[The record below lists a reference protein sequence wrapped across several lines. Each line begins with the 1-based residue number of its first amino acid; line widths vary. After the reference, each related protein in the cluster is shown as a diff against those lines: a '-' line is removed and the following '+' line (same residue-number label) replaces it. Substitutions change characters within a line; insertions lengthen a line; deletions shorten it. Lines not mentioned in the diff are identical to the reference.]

1 MRILIEEYQYE
12 YEDVYDVLK
21 GLGVLQNV
29 EGKVCLSYVGYYFN
43 DDPDVNDCV
52 FILPKVLLEGEF
64 GKEKVFGHIE
74 PKDLINA
81 EDCKELTTEEHTFI
95 YNLSVWIYRAITVFR
110 DHEFDR
116 VEDGKRQSSIVFY
129 KQAPMMGHTRKR
141 RANTFLDVLLTLQEW
156 NKRNES
162 FVMFILKNL
171 HSGYNKINWTR
182 TISRSQAVIQ
192 ESIGSTRRQDVSYL
206 NPINKKRQINFD
218 EELLVI
224 YYSILQHMHDKYGF
238 PVSINVNF
246 PLIRGDKFA
255 RYING
260 YGKRRLKQ
268 IKYKYFSDK
277 ALELWE
283 LCYAFFDR
291 PDNIMLNVDQ
301 REYLLVK
308 SFHIVFEAIIDEL
321 IAGDQ
326 KLPKELKDQPDGKRV
341 DHLYQYKELTNND
354 TDDNIY
360 YIGDS
365 KYYKRGNSLGN
376 ESVYKQFTYARNVIQ
391 WNIDLFN
398 DGKAEDRNGHV
409 KLRDDVTE
417 GYNII
422 PNFFISANQNVLQPE
437 DDIKLIDSDK
447 EAGQSRQQYYLSRQF
462 ENRLFDRDTFL
473 LAHYDVNF
481 LFVIALY
488 GRNHQSSKVAWRNKV
503 RKMFRKEIQQ
513 MLKDNFEF
521 YAMTAHADVNAD
533 TYIKENF
540 QTLLGKVFH
549 PFENREGSDQ
559 QYYSLALRNP
569 DKEYEY
575 YKNVKHDAIRAEE
588 ARRRIADE
596 NEQVMFDL
604 KQAFYVAPCE
614 LGVDPRSLPEDVMPI
629 VEPRS
634 HDEIPKQFLTMHYL
648 ENYADTTILIGIVNG
663 LDHLHWIFSRKGGK
677 RDDAYNV
684 RLGKEVHGGVVKSR
698 DYVRHAKFV
707 ILYNV
712 GENKVYKAFRVK
724 NTGELTSEQMIKQD
738 YRNPHHDKYFCYF
751 FDEEITLGDFDIQGI
766 IEADKKKY
774 EADPKHKEKYAEG
787 QPVYMSGKE
796 LIKFRKKCIQI

>member
-21 GLGVLQNV
+21 GLGVLQDV
-29 EGKVCLSYVGYYFN
+29 EGKVSLSYVGYYFN

-162 FVMFILKNL
+162 FVMFIVKDL

-255 RYING
+255 RYISG

-291 PDNIMLNVDQ
+291 PDNIMLNVGQ

-341 DHLYQYKELTNND
+341 DHLYQYKEQTNND

-365 KYYKRGNSLGN
+365 KYYKRGNSLGK

-398 DGKAEDRNGHV
+398 DGKAEDRSGHV

-422 PNFFISANQNVLQPE
+422 PNFFISANQNVLRPE
-437 DDIKLIDSDK
+437 NDIKLIDSDK
-447 EAGQSRQQYYLSRQF
+447 EDGKRRQQYYLSRQF

-481 LFVIALY
+481 LFVVALY
-488 GRNHQSSKVAWRNKV
+488 GRNNSASKVQWRNKV
-503 RKMFRKEIQQ
+503 RRMFRIEIQQ
-513 MLKDNFEF
+513 MLKENFEF
-521 YAMTAHADVNAD
+521 YAMTAKSDVNPDA
-533 TYIKENF
+533 YLRENF
-540 QTLLGKVFH
+540 QQVLGKVYH
-549 PFENREGSDQ
+549 PFDNREGSDQ
-559 QYYSLALRNP
+559 QYFSLALRKP
-569 DKEYEY
+569 EKEA
-575 YKNVKHDAIRAEE
+575 DAAIREKVAS
-588 ARRRIADE
+588 E
-596 NEQVMFDL
+596 NEAVMFEL
-604 KQAFYVAPCE
+604 KHAFYIAKCP
-614 LGVDPRSLPEDVMPI
+614 LGVDPRTLPEDVMPR
-629 VEPRS
+629 VEARP
-634 HDEIPKQFLTMHYL
+634 HDVIPKQFLTMHYL
-648 ENYADTTILIGIVNG
+648 ENYPKATFLIGIVNG
-663 LDHLHWIFSRKGGK
+663 MEHLHWIFSRKGGK

-684 RLGKEVHGGVVKSR
+684 RLGKEAHGGVVKSR
-698 DYVRHAKFV
+698 DYVKHAKFV
-707 ILYNV
+707 ILYNA

-724 NTGELTSEQMIKQD
+724 NTGELTREQMISQG
-738 YRNPHHDKYFCYF
+738 YLRPRHDKYFCYF
-751 FDEEITLGDFDIQGI
+751 FDEEITLGEFDIHGI
-766 IEADKKKY
+766 IEADKKKH
-774 EADPKHKEKYAEG
+774 EVDAKQKEEYAEG
-787 QPVYMSGKE
+787 QPIFMSGEE
-796 LIKFRKKCIQI
+796 LIKFRK

>member
-1 MRILIEEYQYE
+1 MRILIEEYQYK
-12 YEDVYDVLK
+12 YEDVCDVLK
-21 GLGVLQNV
+21 GLGVLQDV
-29 EGKVCLSYVGYYFN
+29 EGKVSLSYVGYYFN

-74 PKDLINA
+74 PRDLINA
-81 EDCKELTTEEHTFI
+81 EDCKDLTTEEHTFI

-116 VEDGKRQSSIVFY
+116 VEDGKRQSSIVLY

-141 RANTFLDVLLTLQEW
+141 KANTFLDVLLTLQEW

-162 FVMFILKNL
+162 FVMFIVKKL

-192 ESIGSTRRQDVSYL
+192 ESIGGTRRQGVSYL

-246 PLIRGDKFA
+246 PLIRGDKFK
-255 RYING
+255 RYIDS

-291 PDNIMLNVDQ
+291 PDNIMLNVEQ

-341 DHLYQYKELTNND
+341 DHLYQYQELTNND
-354 TDDNIY
+354 KNDNIY

-365 KYYKRGNSLGN
+365 KYYKRGNSLGK
-376 ESVYKQFTYARNVIQ
+376 ESIYKQFTYARNVIQ

-398 DGKAEDRNGHV
+398 DGKAEEKSGHV

-422 PNFFISANQNVLQPE
+422 PNFFISANQNVLRPE

-447 EAGQSRQQYYLSRQF
+447 EESKRRQQYYLSRQF

-481 LFVIALY
+481 LFVVALY
-488 GRNHQSSKVAWRNKV
+488 GRNNAASKVQWRNKV
-503 RKMFRKEIQQ
+503 RRMFRTEIQQ
-513 MLKDNFEF
+513 MLKENFEF
-521 YAMTAHADVNAD
+521 YAMTAKSDVNPDA
-533 TYIKENF
+533 YIRENF
-540 QTLLGKVFH
+540 QQVLGKVYH
-549 PFENREGSDQ
+549 PFDNREGSDQ
-559 QYYSLALRNP
+559 QYFSLALRKPEKESNP
-569 DKEYEY
+569 EVSAKIS
-575 YKNVKHDAIRAEE
+575 N
-588 ARRRIADE
+588 E
-596 NEQVMFDL
+596 NEAVMFAL
-604 KQAFYVAPCE
+604 RQAFYIAKCP
-614 LGVDPRSLPEDVMPI
+614 LGVDPKTLPEDIMPK
-629 VEPRS
+629 VEARP
-634 HDEIPKQFLTMHYL
+634 HDEIPKEYLTMHHL
-648 ENYADTTILIGIVNG
+648 EQYPDATFLIGGFNGVNQ
-663 LDHLHWIFSRKGGK
+663 LNWIFSRRGGK

-684 RLGKEVHGGVVKSR
+684 RIGKDVHGGVIKSR
-698 DYVRHAKFV
+698 ENIRHAKFV
-707 ILYNV
+707 ILYEFEKEDK
-712 GENKVYKAFRVK
+712 GVYKAFRVK
-724 NTGELTSEQMIKQD
+724 NVGELTKQQMID
-738 YRNPHHDKYFCYF
+738 TGYINPRHEVYLCYF
-751 FDEEITLGDFDIQGI
+751 FDEEITLGEFDIKKI
-766 IEADKKKY
+766 IEADRMKH
-774 EADPKHKEKYAEG
+774 EADSKQKKEYAEG

-796 LIKFRKKCIQI
+796 LINFRK

>member
-1 MRILIEEYQYE
+1 MRILIEEYQYG

-21 GLGVLQNV
+21 GLGVLQDV
-29 EGKVCLSYVGYYFN
+29 EGKVSLSYVGYYFN
-43 DDPDVNDCV
+43 DNPDVNDCV

-81 EDCKELTTEEHTFI
+81 DECKDLTSEEHTFI

-116 VEDGKRQSSIVFY
+116 VEDGKRQSSIVLY
-129 KQAPMMGHTRKR
+129 KQAPTMGHTRKR
-141 RANTFLDVLLTLQEW
+141 KANTFLDVLLTLQEW

-162 FVMFILKNL
+162 FVMFIVKNL

-192 ESIGSTRRQDVSYL
+192 ESTSGTRRQDVSYL

-218 EELLVI
+218 EELLII
-224 YYSILQHMHDKYGF
+224 YYSILQHMHDEYGF
-238 PVSINVNF
+238 PVRINVNF
-246 PLIRGDKFA
+246 SLIQGEKFK

-260 YGKRRLKQ
+260 YGKRRLKH

-283 LCYAFFDR
+283 MCYAFFDR
-291 PDNIMLNVDQ
+291 PNNIMLNVDQ

-326 KLPKELKDQPDGKRV
+326 TLPKELKDQADGKRV
-341 DHLYQYKELTNND
+341 DHLYQYQELTNND
-354 TDDNIY
+354 KNENIY

-365 KYYKRGNSLGN
+365 KYYKRGNSLGK
-376 ESVYKQFTYARNVIQ
+376 ESIYKQFTYARNVIQ

-398 DGKAEDRNGHV
+398 DGKAEEKNGHA

-422 PNFFISANQNVLQPE
+422 PNFFISANQNVLLAE

-447 EAGQSRQQYYLSRQF
+447 EENRRRQQYYLSRQF

-481 LFVIALY
+481 LFVVALY
-488 GRNHQSSKVAWRNKV
+488 GRNNSASKELWRQKV
-503 RKMFRKEIQQ
+503 RKMFRTEIQK
-513 MLKDNFEF
+513 MLKENFEF
-521 YAMTAHADVNAD
+521 YAMTAKSNVNPDA
-533 TYIKENF
+533 YIRENF
-540 QTLLGKVFH
+540 QQVLGKVYH
-549 PFENREGSDQ
+549 PFDNREGSDQ
-559 QYYSLALRNP
+559 QYFSLALRKPEKESNP
-569 DKEYEY
+569 EVSAKIS
-575 YKNVKHDAIRAEE
+575 N
-588 ARRRIADE
+588 E
-596 NEQVMFDL
+596 NEAVMFAL
-604 KQAFYVAPCE
+604 RQAFYIAKCP
-614 LGVDPRSLPEDVMPI
+614 LGVDPKTLPEDVMPK
-629 VEPRS
+629 VEARP
-634 HDEIPKQFLTMHYL
+634 HDEIPKEYLTMHHL
-648 ENYADTTILIGIVNG
+648 EQYPDATFLIGGFNGVNQ
-663 LDHLHWIFSRKGGK
+663 LNWIFSRRGGK

-684 RLGKEVHGGVVKSR
+684 RIGKDVHGGVIKSR
-698 DYVRHAKFV
+698 ENIRHAKFV
-707 ILYNV
+707 ILYEFEKEDK
-712 GENKVYKAFRVK
+712 GVYKAFRVK
-724 NTGELTSEQMIKQD
+724 NIGELTKQQMID
-738 YRNPHHDKYFCYF
+738 TGYINPRHDAYLCYF
-751 FDEEITLGDFDIQGI
+751 FDEEITLGEFDIKKI
-766 IEADKKKY
+766 IEADRMKH
-774 EADPKHKEKYAEG
+774 EADTKQKKEYAEG

-796 LIKFRKKCIQI
+796 LINFRK

>member
-1 MRILIEEYQYE
+1 MRILIEEYQYD

-21 GLGVLQNV
+21 GLGVLQDV
-29 EGKVCLSYVGYYFN
+29 EGKVSLSYVGYYYN

-74 PKDLINA
+74 PRDLINA
-81 EDCKELTTEEHTFI
+81 EDCKDLTSEEHTFI

-116 VEDGKRQSSIVFY
+116 VEDGKRQSSIVLY

-141 RANTFLDVLLTLQEW
+141 KANTFLDVLLTLQEW

-162 FVMFILKNL
+162 FVMFIVKNL
-171 HSGYNKINWTR
+171 HPGYNKINWTR

-192 ESIGSTRRQDVSYL
+192 ESIGGTRRQDVSYL
-206 NPINKKRQINFD
+206 NPINKKRQVNFD

-255 RYING
+255 RYIGG

-341 DHLYQYKELTNND
+341 DHIYQYQELTNNT

-365 KYYKRGNSLGN
+365 KYYKRGNSLGK
-376 ESVYKQFTYARNVIQ
+376 ESIYKQFTYARNVIQ

-398 DGKAEDRNGHV
+398 DGKEEEKNGHV

-422 PNFFISANQNVLQPE
+422 PNFFISANQNVLRPE

-447 EAGQSRQQYYLSRQF
+447 EADKRRQQYYLSRQF

-481 LFVIALY
+481 LFVVALY
-488 GRNHQSSKVAWRNKV
+488 GRNHSASKALWRNKV
-503 RKMFRKEIQQ
+503 RQMFRKEIQQ
-513 MLKDNFEF
+513 MLKENFEF
-521 YAMTAHADVNAD
+521 YAMTAKSDVNPD
-533 TYIKENF
+533 VYIKENF
-540 QTLLGKVFH
+540 QSLLGKVYH
-549 PFENREGSDQ
+549 PFDNREGSDQ
-559 QYYSLALRNP
+559 QYFSLALRKP
-569 DKEYEY
+569 EKES
-575 YKNVKHDAIRAEE
+575 DATIRAKV
-588 ARRRIADE
+588 ASE
-596 NEQVMFDL
+596 NEAVMFEL
-604 KQAFYVAPCE
+604 KNAFYIAKCP
-614 LGVDPRSLPEDVMPI
+614 LGVDPRTLPEDKMPI
-629 VEPRS
+629 VEPRP
-634 HDEIPKQFLTMHYL
+634 HDVIPKQFLTMHYL
-648 ENYADTTILIGIVNG
+648 ENYPKATFLIGIVNG
-663 LDHLHWIFSRKGGK
+663 YEHLNWIFSRNGGK

-684 RLGKEVHGGVVKSR
+684 RLGKDVHGGVVKSR
-698 DYVRHAKFV
+698 DYVKHAKFV
-707 ILYNV
+707 ILYMD
-712 GENKVYKAFRVK
+712 GEKKVYKAFRVK
-724 NTGELTSEQMIKQD
+724 NTGELTHEQMISQG
-738 YRNPHHDKYFCYF
+738 YLNPRHDRYFCYF
-751 FDEEITLGDFDIQGI
+751 FDEEITLGEFDIETI
-766 IEADKKKY
+766 IEA
-774 EADPKHKEKYAEG
+774 EKTRNAGYAKGMPIYVNGE
-787 QPVYMSGKE
+787 E
-796 LIKFRKKCIQI
+796 LIKFRK

>member
-1 MRILIEEYQYE
+1 MRILIEEYQYD

-21 GLGVLQNV
+21 GLGVLQDV
-29 EGKVCLSYVGYYFN
+29 EGKVSLSYVGYYN

-74 PKDLINA
+74 PRDLINA
-81 EDCKELTTEEHTFI
+81 EDCKDLTSEEHTFI

-116 VEDGKRQSSIVFY
+116 VEDGKRQSSIVLY

-141 RANTFLDVLLTLQEW
+141 KANTFLDVLLTLQEW

-162 FVMFILKNL
+162 FVMFIVKNL

-192 ESIGSTRRQDVSYL
+192 ESIGGTRRQDVSYL
-206 NPINKKRQINFD
+206 NPINKKRQVNFD

-255 RYING
+255 RYIGG

-341 DHLYQYKELTNND
+341 DHIYQYQELTNNT

-365 KYYKRGNSLGN
+365 KYYKRGNSLGK
-376 ESVYKQFTYARNVIQ
+376 ESIYKQFTYARNVIQ

-398 DGKAEDRNGHV
+398 DGKEEEKNGHV

-422 PNFFISANQNVLQPE
+422 PNFFISANQNVLRPE

-447 EAGQSRQQYYLSRQF
+447 EADKRRQQYYLSRQF

-481 LFVIALY
+481 LFVVALY
-488 GRNHQSSKVAWRNKV
+488 GRNHSASKALWRNKV
-503 RKMFRKEIQQ
+503 RQMFRKEIQQ
-513 MLKDNFEF
+513 MLKENFEF
-521 YAMTAHADVNAD
+521 YAMTAKSDVNPD
-533 TYIKENF
+533 VYIKENF
-540 QTLLGKVFH
+540 QSLLGKVYH
-549 PFENREGSDQ
+549 PFDNREGSDQ
-559 QYYSLALRNP
+559 QYFSLALRKP
-569 DKEYEY
+569 EKES
-575 YKNVKHDAIRAEE
+575 DATIRAKV
-588 ARRRIADE
+588 ASE
-596 NEQVMFDL
+596 NEAVMFEL
-604 KQAFYVAPCE
+604 KNAFYIAKCP
-614 LGVDPRSLPEDVMPI
+614 LGVDPRTLPEDKMPI
-629 VEPRS
+629 VEPRP
-634 HDEIPKQFLTMHYL
+634 HDVIPKQFLTMHYL
-648 ENYADTTILIGIVNG
+648 ENYPKATFLIGIVNG
-663 LDHLHWIFSRKGGK
+663 YEHLNWIFSRNGGK

-684 RLGKEVHGGVVKSR
+684 RLGKDVHGGVVKSR
-698 DYVRHAKFV
+698 DYVKHAKFV
-707 ILYNV
+707 ILYMD
-712 GENKVYKAFRVK
+712 GEKKVYKAFRVK
-724 NTGELTSEQMIKQD
+724 NTGELTHEQMISQG
-738 YRNPHHDKYFCYF
+738 YLNPRHDRYFCYF
-751 FDEEITLGDFDIQGI
+751 FDEEITLGEFDIETI
-766 IEADKKKY
+766 IEA
-774 EADPKHKEKYAEG
+774 EKTRNAGYAKGMPIYVNGE
-787 QPVYMSGKE
+787 E
-796 LIKFRKKCIQI
+796 LIKFRK

>member
-21 GLGVLQNV
+21 GLGVLQDV
-29 EGKVCLSYVGYYFN
+29 EGKVSLSYVGYYFN

-116 VEDGKRQSSIVFY
+116 VEDGKRQSSIVLY

-141 RANTFLDVLLTLQEW
+141 KANTFLDVLLTLQEW

-162 FVMFILKNL
+162 FVMFIVKNL

-218 EELLVI
+218 EDLLVI

-326 KLPKELKDQPDGKRV
+326 TLPKELKDQPDGKRV
-341 DHLYQYKELTNND
+341 DHIYQYQELTNNA
-354 TDDNIY
+354 TDDHIY

-365 KYYKRGNSLGN
+365 KYYKRGNSLGK

-447 EAGQSRQQYYLSRQF
+447 EAGQRRQQYYLSRQF

-540 QTLLGKVFH
+540 QTLLGKVYH

-559 QYYSLALRNP
+559 QYFSLALRKPEKESNP
-569 DKEYEY
+569 EVSAKIS
-575 YKNVKHDAIRAEE
+575 N
-588 ARRRIADE
+588 E
-596 NEQVMFDL
+596 NEAVMFAL
-604 KQAFYVAPCE
+604 RQAFYIAKCP
-614 LGVDPRSLPEDVMPI
+614 LGVDPKTLPEDIMPK
-629 VEPRS
+629 VEARP
-634 HDEIPKQFLTMHYL
+634 HDEIPKEYLTMHHL
-648 ENYADTTILIGIVNG
+648 EQYPDATFLIGGFNGVNQ
-663 LDHLHWIFSRKGGK
+663 LNWIFSRRGGK

-684 RLGKEVHGGVVKSR
+684 RIGKDVHGGVIKSR
-698 DYVRHAKFV
+698 ENIRHAKFV
-707 ILYNV
+707 ILYEFEKEDK
-712 GENKVYKAFRVK
+712 GVYKAFRVK
-724 NTGELTSEQMIKQD
+724 NIGELTKQQMID
-738 YRNPHHDKYFCYF
+738 TGYINPRHDAYLCYF
-751 FDEEITLGDFDIQGI
+751 FDEEITLGEFDIKKI
-766 IEADKKKY
+766 IEADRMKH
-774 EADPKHKEKYAEG
+774 EADSKQKKEYAEG

-796 LIKFRKKCIQI
+796 LINYRK

>member
-21 GLGVLQNV
+21 VLGVLQDV
-29 EGKVCLSYVGYYFN
+29 EGKVSLSYVGYYFN
-43 DDPDVNDCV
+43 DNPDVNDCV

-81 EDCKELTTEEHTFI
+81 DECKDLTSEEHTFI

-116 VEDGKRQSSIVFY
+116 VEDGKRQSSIVLY
-129 KQAPMMGHTRKR
+129 KQAPTMGHTRKR
-141 RANTFLDVLLTLQEW
+141 KANTFLDVLLTLQEW

-162 FVMFILKNL
+162 FVMFIVKNL

-192 ESIGSTRRQDVSYL
+192 ESTSGTRRQDVSYL

-218 EELLVI
+218 EELLII
-224 YYSILQHMHDKYGF
+224 YYSILQHMHDEYGF
-238 PVSINVNF
+238 PVRINVNF
-246 PLIRGDKFA
+246 SLIQGEKFK

-283 LCYAFFDR
+283 MCYAFFDR
-291 PDNIMLNVDQ
+291 PNNIMLNVDQ

-326 KLPKELKDQPDGKRV
+326 TLPKELKDQADGKRV
-341 DHLYQYKELTNND
+341 DHLYQYQELTNND
-354 TDDNIY
+354 KNENIY

-365 KYYKRGNSLGN
+365 KYYKRGNSLGK
-376 ESVYKQFTYARNVIQ
+376 ESIYKQFTYARNVIQ

-398 DGKAEDRNGHV
+398 DGKAEEKNGHA

-422 PNFFISANQNVLQPE
+422 PNFFISANQNVLLAE

-447 EAGQSRQQYYLSRQF
+447 EENRRRQQYYLSRQF

-481 LFVIALY
+481 LFVVALY
-488 GRNHQSSKVAWRNKV
+488 GRNNSASKEQWRQKV
-503 RKMFRKEIQQ
+503 RKMFRTEIQK
-513 MLKDNFEF
+513 MLKENFEF
-521 YAMTAHADVNAD
+521 YAMTAKSNVNPDA
-533 TYIKENF
+533 YIRENF
-540 QTLLGKVFH
+540 QQVLGKVYH
-549 PFENREGSDQ
+549 PFDNREGSDQ
-559 QYYSLALRNP
+559 QYFSLALRKPEKESNP
-569 DKEYEY
+569 EVSAKIS
-575 YKNVKHDAIRAEE
+575 N
-588 ARRRIADE
+588 E
-596 NEQVMFDL
+596 NEAVMFAL
-604 KQAFYVAPCE
+604 RQAFYIAKCP
-614 LGVDPRSLPEDVMPI
+614 LGVDPKTLPEDVMPK
-629 VEPRS
+629 VEARP
-634 HDEIPKQFLTMHYL
+634 HDEIPKEYLTMHHL
-648 ENYADTTILIGIVNG
+648 EQYPDATFLIGGFNGVNQ
-663 LDHLHWIFSRKGGK
+663 LNWIFSRRGGK

-684 RLGKEVHGGVVKSR
+684 RIGKDVHGGVIKSR
-698 DYVRHAKFV
+698 ENIRHAKFV
-707 ILYNV
+707 ILYEFEKEDK
-712 GENKVYKAFRVK
+712 GVYKAFRVK
-724 NTGELTSEQMIKQD
+724 NIGELTKQQMID
-738 YRNPHHDKYFCYF
+738 TGYINPRHDAYLCYF
-751 FDEEITLGDFDIQGI
+751 FDEEITLGEFDIKKI
-766 IEADKKKY
+766 IEADRMKH
-774 EADPKHKEKYAEG
+774 EADSKQKKEYAEG

-796 LIKFRKKCIQI
+796 LINFRK

>member
-1 MRILIEEYQYE
+1 MRILIEEYQYD

-21 GLGVLQNV
+21 GLGVLQDV
-29 EGKVCLSYVGYYFN
+29 EGKVSLSYVGYYYN

-74 PKDLINA
+74 PRDLINA
-81 EDCKELTTEEHTFI
+81 EDCKDLTSEEHTFI

-116 VEDGKRQSSIVFY
+116 VEDGKRQSSIVLY

-141 RANTFLDVLLTLQEW
+141 KANTFLDVLLTLQEW

-162 FVMFILKNL
+162 FVMFIVKNL

-192 ESIGSTRRQDVSYL
+192 ESIGGTRRQDVSYL
-206 NPINKKRQINFD
+206 NPINKKRQVNFD

-255 RYING
+255 RYIGG

-283 LCYAFFDR
+283 LCYTFFDR

-308 SFHIVFEAIIDEL
+308 SFHIAFEAIIDEL

-341 DHLYQYKELTNND
+341 DHIYQYQELTNNT

-365 KYYKRGNSLGN
+365 KYYKRGNSLGK
-376 ESVYKQFTYARNVIQ
+376 ESIYKQFTYARNVIQ

-398 DGKAEDRNGHV
+398 DGKEEEKNGHV

-422 PNFFISANQNVLQPE
+422 PNFFISANQNVLRPE

-447 EAGQSRQQYYLSRQF
+447 EADKRRQQYYLSRQF

-481 LFVIALY
+481 LFVVALY
-488 GRNHQSSKVAWRNKV
+488 GRNHSASKALWRNKV
-503 RKMFRKEIQQ
+503 RQMFRKEIQQ
-513 MLKDNFEF
+513 MLKENFEF
-521 YAMTAHADVNAD
+521 YAMTAKSDVNPD
-533 TYIKENF
+533 VYIKENF
-540 QTLLGKVFH
+540 QSLLGKVYH
-549 PFENREGSDQ
+549 PFDNREGSDQ
-559 QYYSLALRNP
+559 QYFSLALRKP
-569 DKEYEY
+569 EKES
-575 YKNVKHDAIRAEE
+575 DATIRAKV
-588 ARRRIADE
+588 ASE
-596 NEQVMFDL
+596 NEAVMFEL
-604 KQAFYVAPCE
+604 KNAFYIAKCP
-614 LGVDPRSLPEDVMPI
+614 LGVDPRTLPEDKMPI
-629 VEPRS
+629 IEPRP
-634 HDEIPKQFLTMHYL
+634 HDVIPKQFLTMHYL
-648 ENYADTTILIGIVNG
+648 ENYPKATFLIGIVNG
-663 LDHLHWIFSRKGGK
+663 YEHLNWIFSRNGGK

-684 RLGKEVHGGVVKSR
+684 RLGKDVHGGVVKSR
-698 DYVRHAKFV
+698 DYVKHAKFV
-707 ILYNV
+707 ILYMD
-712 GENKVYKAFRVK
+712 GEKKVYKAFRVK
-724 NTGELTSEQMIKQD
+724 NTGELTHEQMISQG
-738 YRNPHHDKYFCYF
+738 YLNPRHNRYFCYF
-751 FDEEITLGDFDIQGI
+751 FDEEITLGEFDIETI
-766 IEADKKKY
+766 IEA
-774 EADPKHKEKYAEG
+774 EKTRNAGYAKG
-787 QPVYMSGKE
+787 MPIYMNGEE
-796 LIKFRKKCIQI
+796 LIKFRK

>member
-21 GLGVLQNV
+21 GLGVLQDV
-29 EGKVCLSYVGYYFN
+29 EGKVSLSYVGYYFN

-81 EDCKELTTEEHTFI
+81 EDCKELTTEEHKFI

-116 VEDGKRQSSIVFY
+116 VEDGKRQSSIVLY

-141 RANTFLDVLLTLQEW
+141 KANTFLDVLLTLQEW

-162 FVMFILKNL
+162 FVMFIVKNL

-192 ESIGSTRRQDVSYL
+192 ESGCGSRRQDVSYL

-224 YYSILQHMHDKYGF
+224 YYSVLQHMHDEYGF
-238 PVSINVNF
+238 PVRINVNF
-246 PLIRGDKFA
+246 PLIQGEKFK

-326 KLPKELKDQPDGKRV
+326 TLPKELKDQPDGKRV
-341 DHLYQYKELTNND
+341 DHIYQYQELTNNA
-354 TDDNIY
+354 TDDHIY

-365 KYYKRGNSLGN
+365 KYYKRGNSLGK

-437 DDIKLIDSDK
+437 DDIKLLDCDK
-447 EAGQSRQQYYLSRQF
+447 EAGQRRQQYYLSRQF

-481 LFVIALY
+481 LFVVALY

-521 YAMTAHADVNAD
+521 YAMTAHADINAD

-540 QTLLGKVFH
+540 QTLLGKVYH

-559 QYYSLALRNP
+559 QYFSLALRKPEKESNP
-569 DKEYEY
+569 EVSAKIS
-575 YKNVKHDAIRAEE
+575 N
-588 ARRRIADE
+588 E
-596 NEQVMFDL
+596 NEAVMFAL
-604 KQAFYVAPCE
+604 RQAFYIAKCP
-614 LGVDPRSLPEDVMPI
+614 LGVDPKTLPEDVMPK
-629 VEPRS
+629 VEARP
-634 HDEIPKQFLTMHYL
+634 HDEIPKEYLTMHHL
-648 ENYADTTILIGIVNG
+648 EQYPDATFLIGGFNGVN
-663 LDHLHWIFSRKGGK
+663 HLNWIFSRRGGK

-684 RLGKEVHGGVVKSR
+684 RIGKDVHGGVIKSR
-698 DYVRHAKFV
+698 ENIRHAKFV
-707 ILYNV
+707 ILYEFEKEDK
-712 GENKVYKAFRVK
+712 GVYKAFRVK
-724 NTGELTSEQMIKQD
+724 NIGELTKQQMIVL
-738 YRNPHHDKYFCYF
+738 F
-751 FDEEITLGDFDIQGI
+751 IL
-766 IEADKKKY
+766 
-774 EADPKHKEKYAEG
+774 
-787 QPVYMSGKE
+787 
-796 LIKFRKKCIQI
+796 

>member
-21 GLGVLQNV
+21 GLGVLQDV
-29 EGKVCLSYVGYYFN
+29 EGKVSLSYVGYYFN

-141 RANTFLDVLLTLQEW
+141 MANTFLDVLLTLQEW

-162 FVMFILKNL
+162 FVMFIVKNL

-255 RYING
+255 RYISG

-354 TDDNIY
+354 TDNNIY

-365 KYYKRGNSLGN
+365 KYYKRGNSLGK

-398 DGKAEDRNGHV
+398 DGKAEDRSGHV

-422 PNFFISANQNVLQPE
+422 PNFFISANQNVLRPE
-437 DDIKLIDSDK
+437 NDIKLIDSDK
-447 EAGQSRQQYYLSRQF
+447 EDGKRRQQYYLSRQF

-481 LFVIALY
+481 LFVVALY
-488 GRNHQSSKVAWRNKV
+488 GRNNSASKVQWRNKV
-503 RKMFRKEIQQ
+503 RRMFRIEIQQ
-513 MLKDNFEF
+513 MLKENFEF
-521 YAMTAHADVNAD
+521 YAMTAKSDVNPDA
-533 TYIKENF
+533 YLRENF
-540 QTLLGKVFH
+540 QQVLGKVYH
-549 PFENREGSDQ
+549 PFDNREGSDQ
-559 QYYSLALRNP
+559 QYFSLALRKP
-569 DKEYEY
+569 EKEA
-575 YKNVKHDAIRAEE
+575 DAAIREKVAS
-588 ARRRIADE
+588 E
-596 NEQVMFDL
+596 NEAVMFEL
-604 KQAFYVAPCE
+604 KHAFYIAKCP
-614 LGVDPRSLPEDVMPI
+614 LGVDPRTLPEDVMPR
-629 VEPRS
+629 VEARP
-634 HDEIPKQFLTMHYL
+634 HDFIPKQFLTMHYL
-648 ENYADTTILIGIVNG
+648 ENYPKATFLIGIVNG
-663 LDHLHWIFSRKGGK
+663 MEHLHWIFSRKGGK

-684 RLGKEVHGGVVKSR
+684 RLGKEAHGGVVKSR
-698 DYVRHAKFV
+698 DYVKHAKFV
-707 ILYNV
+707 ILYNA

-724 NTGELTSEQMIKQD
+724 NTGELTREQMISQG
-738 YRNPHHDKYFCYF
+738 YLRPRHDKYFCYF
-751 FDEEITLGDFDIQGI
+751 FDEEITLGEFDIHGI
-766 IEADKKKY
+766 IEADKKKH
-774 EADPKHKEKYAEG
+774 EVDAKQKEEYAEG
-787 QPVYMSGKE
+787 QPIFMSGEE
-796 LIKFRKKCIQI
+796 LIKFRK

>member
-1 MRILIEEYQYE
+1 MRILIEEYQYN

-21 GLGVLQNV
+21 GLGVLQDV
-29 EGKVCLSYVGYYFN
+29 EGKVSLSYVGYYFN

-74 PKDLINA
+74 PRDLIKA
-81 EDCKELTTEEHTFI
+81 DDCIDLTTEEHTFI

-116 VEDGKRQSSIVFY
+116 MEDGKRQSSIVLY

-141 RANTFLDVLLTLQEW
+141 KANTFLDVLLTLQEW

-162 FVMFILKNL
+162 FVMYIVKNL

-192 ESIGSTRRQDVSYL
+192 ESISGTRRQDVSYL

-238 PVSINVNF
+238 PVKTNVNF

-283 LCYAFFDR
+283 LCYAFFNR

-321 IAGDQ
+321 IAGDM

-341 DHLYQYKELTNND
+341 DHLYQYQELTNND
-354 TDDNIY
+354 TKDKIY

-365 KYYKRGNSLGN
+365 KYYKRGNSLGK
-376 ESVYKQFTYARNVIQ
+376 ESIYKQFTYARNVIQ

-398 DGKAEDRNGHV
+398 DGKEKDKDEHV

-437 DDIKLIDSDK
+437 DDIKLIDDDK
-447 EAGQSRQQYYLSRQF
+447 DERHRRQQYYLSRQF
-462 ENRLFDRDTFL
+462 ANRLFDRDTFL

-481 LFVIALY
+481 LFVVALY
-488 GRNHQSSKVAWRNKV
+488 GRNDSASKELWRSKVRTL
-503 RKMFRKEIQQ
+503 FRKEIQE
-513 MLKDNFEF
+513 MLKNNFDF
-521 YAMTAHADVNAD
+521 YAMTAKEDVNPDA
-533 TYIKENF
+533 YIKENF
-540 QTLLGKVFH
+540 QSVLGKVYH
-549 PFENREGSDQ
+549 PFDNREGSDQ
-559 QYYSLALRNP
+559 QYFSLALRKP
-569 DKEYEY
+569 EKEKEYCEKVM
-575 YKNVKHDAIRAEE
+575 KNPPLGEKMMKE
-588 ARRRIADE
+588 IADE
-596 NEQVMFDL
+596 NEAVMFEL
-604 KQAFYVAPCE
+604 KQAFYIAKCT
-614 LGVDPRSLPEDVMPI
+614 LGKDPRTLPEDKMPI
-629 VEPRS
+629 VEPRP
-634 HDEIPKQFLTMHYL
+634 HDVIPKQFLTMHFL
-648 ENYADTTILIGIVNG
+648 ENYPTATFLVGIVNG
-663 LDHLHWIFSRKGGK
+663 IDHLNWIFSRKGGK

-698 DYVRHAKFV
+698 DYVKHAKFV
-707 ILYNV
+707 ILYMD

-724 NTGELTSEQMIKQD
+724 NTGELSRKQMENQG
-738 YRNPHHDKYFCYF
+738 YLNPHHERYFCYF
-751 FDEEITLGDFDIQGI
+751 FDEEITLGEFDIEEI
-766 IEADKKKY
+766 IEA
-774 EADPKHKEKYAEG
+774 EKAKNAEYAKG
-787 QPVYMSGKE
+787 MPVYMSGEE
-796 LIKFRKKCIQI
+796 LIKFRKQAFD

>member
-21 GLGVLQNV
+21 GLGVLQDV
-29 EGKVCLSYVGYYFN
+29 EGKVSLSYVGYYFN

-116 VEDGKRQSSIVFY
+116 VEDGKRQSSIVLY

-141 RANTFLDVLLTLQEW
+141 KANTFLDVLLTLQEW

-162 FVMFILKNL
+162 FVMFIVKNL

-192 ESIGSTRRQDVSYL
+192 EGIGGTRRQDVSYL

-246 PLIRGDKFA
+246 PLIRGDKFE

-341 DHLYQYKELTNND
+341 DHLYQYQELTNND
-354 TDDNIY
+354 KNDNIY

-365 KYYKRGNSLGN
+365 KYYKRGNSLGK
-376 ESVYKQFTYARNVIQ
+376 ESIYKQFTYARNVIQ

-398 DGKAEDRNGHV
+398 DGNAEGKNGHV

-422 PNFFISANQNVLQPE
+422 PNFFISANQNVLRPE
-437 DDIKLIDSDK
+437 NDIKLIDSDK
-447 EAGQSRQQYYLSRQF
+447 EDGKRRQQYYLSRQF

-481 LFVIALY
+481 LFVVALY
-488 GRNHQSSKVAWRNKV
+488 GRNNSASKVQWRNKV
-503 RKMFRKEIQQ
+503 RRMFRIEIQQ
-513 MLKDNFEF
+513 MLKENFEF
-521 YAMTAHADVNAD
+521 YAMTAKSDVNPDA
-533 TYIKENF
+533 YIRENF
-540 QTLLGKVFH
+540 QQVLGKVYH
-549 PFENREGSDQ
+549 PFDNREGSDQ
-559 QYYSLALRNP
+559 QYFSLALRKPEKESNP
-569 DKEYEY
+569 EVSAKIS
-575 YKNVKHDAIRAEE
+575 N
-588 ARRRIADE
+588 E
-596 NEQVMFDL
+596 NEAVMFAL
-604 KQAFYVAPCE
+604 RQAFYIAKCP
-614 LGVDPRSLPEDVMPI
+614 LGADPKTLPEDVMPK
-629 VEPRS
+629 VEARP
-634 HDEIPKQFLTMHYL
+634 HDEIPKEYLTMHHL
-648 ENYADTTILIGIVNG
+648 EQYPDATFLIGGFNGVNQ
-663 LDHLHWIFSRKGGK
+663 LNWIFSRRGGK

-684 RLGKEVHGGVVKSR
+684 RIGKDVHGGVIKSR
-698 DYVRHAKFV
+698 ENIRHAKFV
-707 ILYNV
+707 ILYEFEKEDK
-712 GENKVYKAFRVK
+712 GVYKAFRVK
-724 NTGELTSEQMIKQD
+724 NIGELTKQQMID
-738 YRNPHHDKYFCYF
+738 TGYINPRHDAYLCYF
-751 FDEEITLGDFDIQGI
+751 FDEEITLGEFDIQGI

-774 EADPKHKEKYAEG
+774 EADPKHIEKYAEG
-787 QPVYMSGKE
+787 QPIYMSGKE
-796 LIKFRKKCIQI
+796 LINFRK

>member
-1 MRILIEEYQYE
+1 MRILIEEYQYD
-12 YEDVYDVLK
+12 YEDVADVLK
-21 GLGVLQNV
+21 GLGVLQDV
-29 EGKVCLSYVGYYFN
+29 EGKVSLSYVGYFFN
-43 DDPDVNDCV
+43 PDPDVNDCV
-52 FILPKVLLEGEF
+52 FILPKVLLEGAF
-64 GKEKVFGHIE
+64 GHEKVFGHIE

-81 EDCKELTTEEHTFI
+81 DDCKELKTEEYTFI
-95 YNLSVWIYRAITVFR
+95 YNLSVWIYRAICVFK

-116 VEDGKRQSSIVFY
+116 MDCPKNQPSIVLY
-129 KQAPMMGHTRKR
+129 RRAPMMGHMKKR
-141 RANTFLDVLLTLQEW
+141 RANTFLDVLLALQEW
-156 NKRNES
+156 NRKNES
-162 FVMFILKNL
+162 FVMFVVKNM
-171 HSGYNKINWTR
+171 HSGVNKINWTR
-182 TISRSQAVIQ
+182 TISKSQAIIQ
-192 ESIGSTRRQDVSYL
+192 DGMGGSRRQDVSYL

-246 PLIRGDKFA
+246 PLIRGDKFK
-255 RYING
+255 RYIDS

-341 DHLYQYKELTNND
+341 DHLYQYQELTNND
-354 TDDNIY
+354 KNDNIY

-365 KYYKRGNSLGN
+365 KYYKRGNSLGK
-376 ESVYKQFTYARNVIQ
+376 ESIYKQFTYARNVIQ

-398 DGKAEDRNGHV
+398 DGKAEEKSGHV

-422 PNFFISANQNVLQPE
+422 PNFFISANQNVLRPE

-447 EAGQSRQQYYLSRQF
+447 EESKRRQQYYLSRQF

-481 LFVIALY
+481 LFVVALY
-488 GRNHQSSKVAWRNKV
+488 GRNNAASKVQWRNKV
-503 RKMFRKEIQQ
+503 RRMFRTEIQQ
-513 MLKDNFEF
+513 MLKENFEF
-521 YAMTAHADVNAD
+521 YAMTAKSDVSPD
-533 TYIKENF
+533 TYIRENF
-540 QTLLGKVFH
+540 QQVLGKVYH
-549 PFENREGSDQ
+549 PFDNQEGSDQ
-559 QYYSLALRNP
+559 QYFSLALRKPEKESNP
-569 DKEYEY
+569 EVSAKIS
-575 YKNVKHDAIRAEE
+575 N
-588 ARRRIADE
+588 E
-596 NEQVMFDL
+596 NEAVMFAL
-604 KQAFYVAPCE
+604 RQAFYIAKCP
-614 LGVDPRSLPEDVMPI
+614 LGVDPKTLPEDIMPK
-629 VEPRS
+629 VEARP
-634 HDEIPKQFLTMHYL
+634 HDEIPKEYLTMHHL
-648 ENYADTTILIGIVNG
+648 EQYPDATFLIGGFNGVNQ
-663 LDHLHWIFSRKGGK
+663 LNWIFSRRGGK

-684 RLGKEVHGGVVKSR
+684 RIGKDVHGGVIKSR
-698 DYVRHAKFV
+698 ENIRHAKFV
-707 ILYNV
+707 ILYEFEKEDK
-712 GENKVYKAFRVK
+712 GVYKAFRVK
-724 NTGELTSEQMIKQD
+724 NVGELTKQQMID
-738 YRNPHHDKYFCYF
+738 TGYINPRHEVYLCYF
-751 FDEEITLGDFDIQGI
+751 FDEEITLGEFDIKKI
-766 IEADKKKY
+766 IEADRMKH
-774 EADPKHKEKYAEG
+774 EADSKQKKEYAEG

-796 LIKFRKKCIQI
+796 LINFRK

>member
-21 GLGVLQNV
+21 GLGVLQDV
-29 EGKVCLSYVGYYFN
+29 EGKVSLSYVGYYFN

-81 EDCKELTTEEHTFI
+81 EDCKELTTEEHKFI

-116 VEDGKRQSSIVFY
+116 VEDGKRQSSIVLY

-141 RANTFLDVLLTLQEW
+141 KANTFLDVLLTLQEW

-162 FVMFILKNL
+162 FVMFIVKNL

-192 ESIGSTRRQDVSYL
+192 ESGCGSRRQDVSYL
-206 NPINKKRQINFD
+206 NPINKKRQINSD

-224 YYSILQHMHDKYGF
+224 YYSVLQHMHDEYGF
-238 PVSINVNF
+238 PVRINVNF
-246 PLIRGDKFA
+246 PLIQGEKFK

-326 KLPKELKDQPDGKRV
+326 TLPKELKDQPDGKRV
-341 DHLYQYKELTNND
+341 DHIYQYQELTNNA
-354 TDDNIY
+354 TDDHIY

-447 EAGQSRQQYYLSRQF
+447 EAGQRRQQYYLSRQF

-540 QTLLGKVFH
+540 QTLLGKVYH

-559 QYYSLALRNP
+559 QYFSLALRKPEKESNP
-569 DKEYEY
+569 EVSAKIS
-575 YKNVKHDAIRAEE
+575 N
-588 ARRRIADE
+588 E
-596 NEQVMFDL
+596 NEVVMFAL
-604 KQAFYVAPCE
+604 RQAFYIAKCP
-614 LGVDPRSLPEDVMPI
+614 LGVDPKTLPEDVMPK
-629 VEPRS
+629 VEARP
-634 HDEIPKQFLTMHYL
+634 HDEIPKEYLTMQHL
-648 ENYADTTILIGIVNG
+648 EQYPDATFLIGGFNGVNQ
-663 LDHLHWIFSRKGGK
+663 LNWIFSRRGGK

-684 RLGKEVHGGVVKSR
+684 RIGKDVHGGVIKSR
-698 DYVRHAKFV
+698 ENIRHAKFV
-707 ILYNV
+707 ILYEFEKEDK
-712 GENKVYKAFRVK
+712 GVYKAFRVK
-724 NTGELTSEQMIKQD
+724 NIGELTKQQMID
-738 YRNPHHDKYFCYF
+738 TGYINPRHDAYLCYF
-751 FDEEITLGDFDIQGI
+751 FDEEITLGEFDIKKI
-766 IEADKKKY
+766 IEADRMKH
-774 EADPKHKEKYAEG
+774 EADSKQKKEYAEG

-796 LIKFRKKCIQI
+796 LINYRK

>member
-21 GLGVLQNV
+21 GLGVLQDV
-29 EGKVCLSYVGYYFN
+29 EGKVSLSYVGYYFN

-52 FILPKVLLEGEF
+52 FILPKILLEGEF

-81 EDCKELTTEEHTFI
+81 EDCKELTTEEHKFI

-116 VEDGKRQSSIVFY
+116 VEDGKRQSSIVLY

-141 RANTFLDVLLTLQEW
+141 KANTFLDVLLTLQEW

-162 FVMFILKNL
+162 FVMFIVKNL

-192 ESIGSTRRQDVSYL
+192 GSGCGSRRQDVSYL

-224 YYSILQHMHDKYGF
+224 YYSVLQHMHDKYGF
-238 PVSINVNF
+238 PVRINVNF
-246 PLIRGDKFA
+246 PLIQGEKFK

-326 KLPKELKDQPDGKRV
+326 TLPKELKDQPDGKRV
-341 DHLYQYKELTNND
+341 DHIYQYQELTNNA
-354 TDDNIY
+354 TDDHIY

-365 KYYKRGNSLGN
+365 KYYKRGNSLGK

-447 EAGQSRQQYYLSRQF
+447 EAGQRRQQYYLSRQF

-540 QTLLGKVFH
+540 QTLLGKVYH

-559 QYYSLALRNP
+559 QYFSLALRKPEKESNP
-569 DKEYEY
+569 EVSAKIS
-575 YKNVKHDAIRAEE
+575 N
-588 ARRRIADE
+588 E
-596 NEQVMFDL
+596 NEAVMFAL
-604 KQAFYVAPCE
+604 RQAFYIAKCP
-614 LGVDPRSLPEDVMPI
+614 LGVDPKTLPEDVMPK
-629 VEPRS
+629 VEARP
-634 HDEIPKQFLTMHYL
+634 HDEIPKEYLTMHHL
-648 ENYADTTILIGIVNG
+648 EQYPDATFLIGGFNGVNQ
-663 LDHLHWIFSRKGGK
+663 LNWIFSRRGGK

-684 RLGKEVHGGVVKSR
+684 RIGKDVHGGVIKSR
-698 DYVRHAKFV
+698 ENIRHAKFV
-707 ILYNV
+707 ILYEFEKEDK
-712 GENKVYKAFRVK
+712 GVYKTFRVK
-724 NTGELTSEQMIKQD
+724 NIGELTKQQMID
-738 YRNPHHDKYFCYF
+738 TGYINPRHDAYLCYF
-751 FDEEITLGDFDIQGI
+751 FDEEITLGEFDIKKI
-766 IEADKKKY
+766 IEADRMKH
-774 EADPKHKEKYAEG
+774 EADSKQKKEYAEG
-787 QPVYMSGKE
+787 QPVYMTGKE
-796 LIKFRKKCIQI
+796 LINFRK

>member
-1 MRILIEEYQYE
+1 MRILIEEYQYD

-21 GLGVLQNV
+21 GLGVLQDV
-29 EGKVCLSYVGYYFN
+29 EGKVSLSYVGYYFN

-74 PKDLINA
+74 PRDLIKA
-81 EDCKELTTEEHTFI
+81 EDCKDLTTEEHAFI

-116 VEDGKRQSSIVFY
+116 MEDGKCQSSIVLC
-129 KQAPMMGHTRKR
+129 KRAPMMGHTRKR
-141 RANTFLDVLLTLQEW
+141 KTNTFLDVLLTLQEW
-156 NKRNES
+156 NKLNES
-162 FVMFILKNL
+162 FVMFIVKNL

-192 ESIGSTRRQDVSYL
+192 ESIGGTCRQDVSYL

-224 YYSILQHMHDKYGF
+224 YYSILQHMHDEYGF
-238 PVSINVNF
+238 PVRINVNF
-246 PLIRGDKFA
+246 SLIQGEKFK

-260 YGKRRLKQ
+260 YGKRRLKH

-283 LCYAFFDR
+283 MCYAFFDR

-326 KLPKELKDQPDGKRV
+326 TLPKELKDQADGKRV
-341 DHLYQYKELTNND
+341 DHLYQYQELTNND
-354 TDDNIY
+354 KNENIY

-365 KYYKRGNSLGN
+365 KYYKRGNSLGK
-376 ESVYKQFTYARNVIQ
+376 ESIYKQFTYARNVIQ

-398 DGKAEDRNGHV
+398 DGKAEEKNGHA

-422 PNFFISANQNVLQPE
+422 PNFFISANQNVLLAE

-447 EAGQSRQQYYLSRQF
+447 EENRRRQQYYLSRQF

-481 LFVIALY
+481 LFVVALY
-488 GRNHQSSKVAWRNKV
+488 GRNNSASKEQWRQKV
-503 RKMFRKEIQQ
+503 RKMFRTEIQK
-513 MLKDNFEF
+513 MLKENFEF
-521 YAMTAHADVNAD
+521 YAMTAKSNVNPDA
-533 TYIKENF
+533 YIRENF
-540 QTLLGKVFH
+540 QQVLGKVYH
-549 PFENREGSDQ
+549 PFDNREGSDQ
-559 QYYSLALRNP
+559 QYFSLALRKPEKESNP
-569 DKEYEY
+569 EVSAKIS
-575 YKNVKHDAIRAEE
+575 N
-588 ARRRIADE
+588 E
-596 NEQVMFDL
+596 NEAVMFAL
-604 KQAFYVAPCE
+604 RQAFYIAKCP
-614 LGVDPRSLPEDVMPI
+614 LGVDPKTLPEDVMPK
-629 VEPRS
+629 VEARP
-634 HDEIPKQFLTMHYL
+634 HDEIPKEYLTMHHL
-648 ENYADTTILIGIVNG
+648 EQYPDATFLIGGFNGVNQ
-663 LDHLHWIFSRKGGK
+663 LNWIFSRRGGK

-684 RLGKEVHGGVVKSR
+684 RIGKDVHGGVIKSR
-698 DYVRHAKFV
+698 ENIRHAKFV
-707 ILYNV
+707 ILYEFEKEDK
-712 GENKVYKAFRVK
+712 GVYKAFRVK
-724 NTGELTSEQMIKQD
+724 NIGELTKQQMID
-738 YRNPHHDKYFCYF
+738 TGYINPRHDAYLCYF
-751 FDEEITLGDFDIQGI
+751 FDEEITLGEFDIKKI
-766 IEADKKKY
+766 IEADRMKH
-774 EADPKHKEKYAEG
+774 EADSKQKKEYAEG

-796 LIKFRKKCIQI
+796 LINFRK

>member
-1 MRILIEEYQYE
+1 MRILIEEYQYK
-12 YEDVYDVLK
+12 YEDVCDVLK
-21 GLGVLQNV
+21 GLGVLQDV
-29 EGKVCLSYVGYYFN
+29 EGKVSLSYVGYYFN

-74 PKDLINA
+74 PRDLINA
-81 EDCKELTTEEHTFI
+81 EDCKDLTTEEHTFI

-116 VEDGKRQSSIVFY
+116 VEDGKRQSSIVLY

-141 RANTFLDVLLTLQEW
+141 KANTFLDVLLTLQEW

-162 FVMFILKNL
+162 FVMFIVKNL

-192 ESIGSTRRQDVSYL
+192 ESIGGTRRQGVSYL

-218 EELLVI
+218 EELFVI

-246 PLIRGDKFA
+246 PLIRGDKFK
-255 RYING
+255 RYIDS

-341 DHLYQYKELTNND
+341 DHLYQYQELTNND
-354 TDDNIY
+354 KTDNIY

-365 KYYKRGNSLGN
+365 KYYKRGNSLGK
-376 ESVYKQFTYARNVIQ
+376 ESIYKQFTYARNVIQ

-398 DGKAEDRNGHV
+398 DGKAEEKSGHV

-422 PNFFISANQNVLQPE
+422 PNFFISANQNVLRPE

-447 EAGQSRQQYYLSRQF
+447 EESKRRQQYYLSRQF

-481 LFVIALY
+481 LFVVALY
-488 GRNHQSSKVAWRNKV
+488 GRNNVASKVQWRNKV
-503 RKMFRKEIQQ
+503 RRMFRTEIQQ
-513 MLKDNFEF
+513 MLKENFEF
-521 YAMTAHADVNAD
+521 YAMTAKSDVSPD
-533 TYIKENF
+533 TYIRENF
-540 QTLLGKVFH
+540 QQVLGKVYH
-549 PFENREGSDQ
+549 PFDNREGSDQ
-559 QYYSLALRNP
+559 QYFSLALRKPEKESNP
-569 DKEYEY
+569 EVSAKIS
-575 YKNVKHDAIRAEE
+575 N
-588 ARRRIADE
+588 E
-596 NEQVMFDL
+596 NEAVMFAL
-604 KQAFYVAPCE
+604 RQAFYIAKCP
-614 LGVDPRSLPEDVMPI
+614 LGVDPKTLPEDIMPK
-629 VEPRS
+629 VEARP
-634 HDEIPKQFLTMHYL
+634 HDEIPKEYLTMHHL
-648 ENYADTTILIGIVNG
+648 EQYPDATFLIGGFNGVNQ
-663 LDHLHWIFSRKGGK
+663 LNWIFSRRGGK

-684 RLGKEVHGGVVKSR
+684 RIGKDVHGGVIKSR
-698 DYVRHAKFV
+698 ENIRHAKFV
-707 ILYNV
+707 ILYEFEKEDK
-712 GENKVYKAFRVK
+712 GVYKAFRVK
-724 NTGELTSEQMIKQD
+724 NVGELTKQQMID
-738 YRNPHHDKYFCYF
+738 TGYINPRHEVYLCYF
-751 FDEEITLGDFDIQGI
+751 FDEEITLGEFDIKKI
-766 IEADKKKY
+766 IEADRMKH
-774 EADPKHKEKYAEG
+774 EADSKQKKEYAEG

-796 LIKFRKKCIQI
+796 LINFRK

>member
-1 MRILIEEYQYE
+1 MRILIEEYQYK
-12 YEDVYDVLK
+12 YEDVCDVLK
-21 GLGVLQNV
+21 GLGVLQDV
-29 EGKVCLSYVGYYFN
+29 EGKVSLSYVGYYFN

-74 PKDLINA
+74 PRDLINA
-81 EDCKELTTEEHTFI
+81 EDCKDLTTEEHTFI

-116 VEDGKRQSSIVFY
+116 VEDGKRQSSIVLY

-141 RANTFLDVLLTLQEW
+141 KANTFLDVLLTLQEW

-162 FVMFILKNL
+162 FVMFIVKNL

-192 ESIGSTRRQDVSYL
+192 ESIGGTRRQDVSYL
-206 NPINKKRQINFD
+206 NPVNKKRQINFD

-224 YYSILQHMHDKYGF
+224 YYSILQHMQDEYGF
-238 PVSINVNF
+238 PIRINVNF
-246 PLIRGDKFA
+246 PLIRGEKFK
-255 RYING
+255 RYVRG
-260 YGKRRLKQ
+260 FGKRRLKQ

-291 PDNIMLNVDQ
+291 PENITLNIDQ
-301 REYLLVK
+301 KEYLLVK

-326 KLPKELKDQPDGKRV
+326 RKQLPKELKDQPDGKRV
-341 DHLYQYKELTNND
+341 DHMYQYKELTNNEN
-354 TDDNIY
+354 DDNIY

-365 KYYKRGNSLGN
+365 KYYKRGNALGV

-391 WNIDLFN
+391 WNLDLFN
-398 DGKAEDRNGHV
+398 DGKKEDQDGHI

-417 GYNII
+417 GYNVI
-422 PNFFISANQNVLQPE
+422 PNFFLSANQNILSAD
-437 DDIKLIDSDK
+437 DDIHLIDSEK
-447 EAGQSRQQYYLSRQF
+447 PEHKRRQEYYLSRQF
-462 ENRLFDRDTFL
+462 DNRLFDRDTFL

-481 LFVIALY
+481 LFVVSLY
-488 GRNHQSSKVAWRNKV
+488 GRNNSARKAEWRNRV
-503 RKMFRKEIQQ
+503 RQLFRTEIQN
-513 MLKDNFEF
+513 MLKENFEF
-521 YAMTAHADVNAD
+521 YAITTHADVNAEA
-533 TYIKENF
+533 YIKDNF

-575 YKNVKHDAIRAEE
+575 YKKVKRDAVRAEE
-588 ARRRIADE
+588 ARKRIADE
-596 NEQVMFDL
+596 NEQVKFDL
-604 KQAFYVAPCE
+604 RQAFYIAPCE
-614 LGVDPRSLPEDVMPI
+614 LGVDPRTLPEDVMPVI
-629 VEPRS
+629 EPRM
-634 HDEIPKQFLTMHYL
+634 HDDIPKQFLTMHYL
-648 ENYADTTILIGIVNG
+648 ENYPTAMFLIGIVNG

-684 RLGKEVHGGVVKSR
+684 RLGKDVPGGVVKSR

-707 ILYNV
+707 ILYNA

-724 NTGELTSEQMIKQD
+724 NIGELTRE
-738 YRNPHHDKYFCYF
+738 
-751 FDEEITLGDFDIQGI
+751 
-766 IEADKKKY
+766 
-774 EADPKHKEKYAEG
+774 
-787 QPVYMSGKE
+787 
-796 LIKFRKKCIQI
+796 

>member
-21 GLGVLQNV
+21 GLGVLQDV
-29 EGKVCLSYVGYYFN
+29 EGKVSLSYVGYYFN

-162 FVMFILKNL
+162 FVMFIVKDL

-192 ESIGSTRRQDVSYL
+192 ESIGSTHRQDVSYL

-255 RYING
+255 RYISG

-301 REYLLVK
+301 REYMLVK

-365 KYYKRGNSLGN
+365 KYYKRGNSLGK

-398 DGKAEDRNGHV
+398 DGKAEDRSGHV

-422 PNFFISANQNVLQPE
+422 PNFFISANQNVLRPE
-437 DDIKLIDSDK
+437 NDIKLIDSDK
-447 EAGQSRQQYYLSRQF
+447 EDGKRRQQYYLSRQF

-481 LFVIALY
+481 LFVVALY
-488 GRNHQSSKVAWRNKV
+488 GRNNSASKVQWRNKV
-503 RKMFRKEIQQ
+503 RRMFRIEIQQ
-513 MLKDNFEF
+513 MLKENFEF
-521 YAMTAHADVNAD
+521 YAMTAKSDVNPDA
-533 TYIKENF
+533 YLRENF
-540 QTLLGKVFH
+540 QQVLGKVYH
-549 PFENREGSDQ
+549 PFDNREGSDQ
-559 QYYSLALRNP
+559 QYFSLALRKP
-569 DKEYEY
+569 EKEA
-575 YKNVKHDAIRAEE
+575 DAAIREKVAS
-588 ARRRIADE
+588 E
-596 NEQVMFDL
+596 NEAVMFEL
-604 KQAFYVAPCE
+604 KHAFYIAKCP
-614 LGVDPRSLPEDVMPI
+614 LGVDPRTLPEDVMPR
-629 VEPRS
+629 VEARP
-634 HDEIPKQFLTMHYL
+634 HDVIPKQFLTMHYL
-648 ENYADTTILIGIVNG
+648 ENYPKATFLIGIVNG
-663 LDHLHWIFSRKGGK
+663 MEHLHWIFSRKGGK

-684 RLGKEVHGGVVKSR
+684 RLGKEAHGGVVKSR
-698 DYVRHAKFV
+698 DYVKHAKFV
-707 ILYNV
+707 ILYNA

-724 NTGELTSEQMIKQD
+724 NTGELTREQMISQG
-738 YRNPHHDKYFCYF
+738 YLRPRHDKYFCYF
-751 FDEEITLGDFDIQGI
+751 FDEEITLGEFDIHGI
-766 IEADKKKY
+766 IEADKKKH
-774 EADPKHKEKYAEG
+774 EVDAKQKEEYAEG
-787 QPVYMSGKE
+787 QPIFMSGEE
-796 LIKFRKKCIQI
+796 LIKFRK